1 MSEDTVIKAVVLTAT
16 ALMLLWPLARA
27 RAQTVPKI
35 EVADLA
41 ARLDMREPMLL
52 VDVREP
58 EELIQDGMIA
68 GSINVPMARVV
79 AMPAELT
86 VPLAERPETGVILIC
101 RSGARASRVAPVLL
115 KAGVRRVAVLDG
127 GMIAW
132 KRAGL
137 PTAARP

>member
-1 MSEDTVIKAVVLTAT
+1 MSEDTVIKAVVLTAA

-35 EVADLA
+35 EVSDLA
-41 ARLDMREPMLL
+41 RRIETREPMLL

-68 GSINVPMARVV
+68 GSINLPVARVV
-79 AMPAELT
+79 AMPAELNA
-86 VPLAERPETGVILIC
+86 PLAERPETGVILIC
-101 RSGARASRVAPVLL
+101 RSGARASRVAPALL
-115 KAGVRRVAVLDG
+115 KAGVTRLAVLDG
-127 GMIAW
+127 GVIAW

-137 PTAARP
+137 PIARP

>member
-1 MSEDTVIKAVVLTAT
+1 MSEDTVIKAVVLTAA

-35 EVADLA
+35 EASDLA
-41 ARLDMREPMLL
+41 RRIETREPMLL

-58 EELIQDGMIA
+58 EELIQDGAIA
-68 GSINVPMARVV
+68 GSINIPMARVV

-86 VPLAERPETGVILIC
+86 APLAERPETGVILIC
-101 RSGARASRVAPVLL
+101 RSGARASRVAPALI
-115 KAGVRRVAVLDG
+115 KAGVGRLAVLDG

-137 PTAARP
+137 PTASGP